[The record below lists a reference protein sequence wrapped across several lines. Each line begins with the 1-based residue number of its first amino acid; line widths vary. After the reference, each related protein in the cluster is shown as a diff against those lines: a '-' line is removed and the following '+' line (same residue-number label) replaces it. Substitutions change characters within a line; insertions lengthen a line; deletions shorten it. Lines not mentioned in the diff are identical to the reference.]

1 MKKLIV
7 TLALIAGFTFLWP
20 SDFSSF
26 AKEKEINI
34 ESVTKDMGN
43 LLKEADDE
51 QIQRLLKFAKD
62 QIEKGNWETEE
73 GIDRAIEEGEKE
85 FGVSLK
91 EKEKEKIKEI
101 IGKIKELKLAPE
113 FILEQ
118 AEKIYEKYGKELTE
132 DAAKVGNK
140 IVEDTKEKI
149 QEEVKKS
156 MKNYFSDMVGRVRG
170 FFQGF
175 LGN

>member
-20 SDFSSF
+20 SGFSSF

-85 FGVSLK
+85 FLST
-91 EKEKEKIKEI
+91 ENNMIK
-101 IGKIKELKLAPE
+101 G
-113 FILEQ
+113 
-118 AEKIYEKYGKELTE
+118 
-132 DAAKVGNK
+132 
-140 IVEDTKEKI
+140 IVKTISSE
-149 QEEVKKS
+149 
-156 MKNYFSDMVGRVRG
+156 
-170 FFQGF
+170 
-175 LGN
+175 